1 MRIILKKL
9 KVLLFMAALI
19 ISTTGYAQVKT
30 ISGKVTDSGN
40 GEALPGVSVVIKGT
54 TKGTATN
61 FDGDFKLDVEAN
73 QSLIFSFIGYT
84 PQEVVVGSENVVN
97 VKLAQSIESLEEVV
111 VIGYGSV
118 KKEDATGSVQAITS
132 DDFNPGAIITPEA
145 LISGKIAGVQITN
158 GGGSPGE
165 GATIRIRGG
174 SSLSASNDPL
184 YVIDGVP
191 VDNDG
196 ISGMKNPLSTINPND
211 IETFTVLKDASATAI
226 YGSRASNGVVI
237 ITTKKGMKGNPLKIN
252 YNQNFSVSSPINQVP
267 VIEADEYR
275 NLVNTLYGPSA
286 KTPNPNAVKLLGNE
300 NTKWQDEIYQLAYG
314 IDHALSLTG
323 NLANQPFRASVGYTN
338 QEGILKTDWMGRWTG
353 SLGFNPS
360 LFEDHLRVNINLKG
374 MLIDN
379 EFANRGAIGS
389 AVGFD
394 PTQPVKETNN
404 FGGFYYW
411 KQPNG
416 DPITPTIY
424 NPVAQLQMV
433 DDQAN
438 VQRSLGNVQLD
449 YRFHF
454 LPDLR
459 ANLNMGYDISTSD
472 GTSDTPENA
481 PWSYD
486 KLKGGGNHT
495 VYTQDKKNTLLDF
508 YLNYVKDVE
517 SIKSR
522 FDVMGGYS
530 WQHFWRAGTNRS
542 TNVKG
547 TVVYGDTDYE
557 TESYLVSFFGRFNY
571 TLMDRYLLTFTLRN
585 DGSSRFSPET
595 RWGLFP
601 SAAFAWKIKEESFLK
616 DSEVFSDLKLRMGYG
631 VTGQQ
636 NISDNDYP
644 YMPRYTYGE
653 DNAQVQFGN
662 AYYTTIRPEGY
673 DANIKWEETTTYNI
687 GLDYGFIDNRITG
700 ALDFYQR
707 NTDDL
712 INFIPVPAGT
722 NLSNYIL
729 TNVGNLENRG
739 VEFSINTIPV
749 SKNDLTWEIGFNATY
764 QKTEITKLTVNE
776 DPNYKGVQTGGISG
790 AVGNTIQIHSA
801 GYAPNS
807 FYVFEQVYDEAGKP
821 IEGLV
826 VDRNGDKVITLDDMY
841 QYKKPAADVFMGFST
856 KLNYKNWDFGFSGRV
871 SLGNYVYNNIWSTQ
885 SLANVYNPSG
895 VLSNVHESALYTNF
909 NNPRYFSDYFVQ
921 HASFLKLDNLNIGHT
936 FTNFNNNRMKIRLFG
951 TAQNLFTLTEYEGLD
966 PEIAGGIDNNSYPRP
981 RTFMFGVNVDF

>member
-40 GEALPGVSVVIKGT
+40 GEPLPGVSVVVKGT

-61 FDGDFKLDVEAN
+61 FDGEFKLDVEAN
-73 QSLIFSFIGYT
+73 QTLIFSFIGYT
-84 PQEVVVGSENVVN
+84 PQEMAIGSGNVVN
-97 VKLAQSIESLEEVV
+97 VQLAQSIESLDEVM
-111 VIGYGSV
+111 VIGYGTV
-118 KKEDATGSVQAITS
+118 KKDDATGSVQAVTAE
-132 DDFNPGAIITPEA
+132 DFNPGAIVTPEA

-184 YVIDGVP
+184 FVIDGVP

-196 ISGMKNPLSTINPND
+196 ISGMKSPLATINPND

-226 YGSRASNGVVI
+226 YGSRASNGVVL
-237 ITTKKGMKGNPLKIN
+237 ITTKKGTKGNPLKIN
-252 YNQNFSVSSPINQVP
+252 YNQYFSISSPINQIP
-267 VIEADEYR
+267 VLGADEYR
-275 NLVNTLYGPSA
+275 TLVTDLYGENS
-286 KTPNPNAVKLLGNE
+286 KAVALLGNA
-300 NTKWQDEIYQLAYG
+300 NTNWQDEIYQTAVG
-314 IDHALSLTG
+314 IDHNLGLTG
-323 NLANQPFRASVGYTN
+323 NLFNQPFRASIGYTN
-338 QEGILKTDWMGRWTG
+338 QDGILKTDWMGRWTG

-360 LFEDHLRVNINLKG
+360 LFEDHLRININLKG

-394 PTQPVKETNN
+394 PTQSVYQANN
-404 FGGFYYW
+404 FGGYFYW

-424 NPVAQLQMV
+424 NPIAQLNMV
-433 DDQAN
+433 DDRAN
-438 VQRSLGNVQLD
+438 VQRSLGNIQFD

-459 ANLNMGYDISTSD
+459 ANLNMGYDISKSE
-472 GTSDTPENA
+472 GTGDTPENA

-495 VYTQDKKNTLLDF
+495 VYSQDKKNTLLDF

-517 SIKSR
+517 SIKSK
-522 FDVMGGYS
+522 FDLMAGYS
-530 WQHFWRAGTNRS
+530 WQHFWRAGESRS

-547 TVVYGDTDYE
+547 TVVYSDLDYE

-571 TLMDRYLLTFTLRN
+571 TLMDRYLLTFTVRN

-601 SAAFAWKIKEESFLK
+601 SAAFAWKIKEESFLR
-616 DSEVFSDLKLRMGYG
+616 DSEVLSDLKLRLGYG

-653 DNAQVQFGN
+653 PTAQYQFGN
-662 AYYTTIRPEGY
+662 SYYTTIRPEGY
-673 DANIKWEETTTYNI
+673 DANIKWEETTTYNV
-687 GLDYGFIDNRITG
+687 GLDYGFVDNRING
-700 ALDFYQR
+700 AIDFYQR
-707 NTDDL
+707 NTNDL

-722 NLSNYIL
+722 NLTNYIL

-739 VEFSINTIPV
+739 VEFTINTIPV
-749 SKNDLTWEIGFNATY
+749 SKNDLTWEIGLNATY
-764 QKTEITKLTVNE
+764 QKTEITKLTAND
-776 DPNYKGVQTGGISG
+776 DPNYIGVQVGGISG
-790 AVGNTIQIHSA
+790 AVGNTIQIHSV
-801 GYAPNS
+801 GHAPNS
-807 FYVFEQVYDEAGKP
+807 FFVYEQVYDDAGKP
-821 IEGLV
+821 IEGLF
-826 VDRNGDKVITLDDMY
+826 VDRNGDKVITNDDRY
-841 QYKKPAADVFMGFST
+841 HYNKPAADVFMGFSS
-856 KLNYKNWDFGFSGRV
+856 KLNYKNWDFSFAGRV
-871 SLGNYVYNNIWSTQ
+871 SLGNYVYNNIWSGQ
-885 SLANVYNPSG
+885 SLGYVYQSTG
-895 VLSNVHESALYTNF
+895 VMNNVHESALYTGF
-909 NNPRYFSDYFVQ
+909 ENPKYFSDYFVQ
-921 HASFLKLDNLNIGHT
+921 HASFLKLDNLNIGYT
-936 FTNFNNNRMKIRLFG
+936 FTNFYNSRMKIRLYG